1 MKLTN
6 DEIQAIAK
14 AAYTRAFKP
23 TGNGVLDLAL
33 EHIYLR
39 GFAEG
44 GEFASSVILKRACD
58 DLANNAVTRIMG
70 ESK

>member
-6 DEIQAIAK
+6 EELTAISK
-14 AAYTRAFKP
+14 AAFARAFKP
-23 TGNGVLDLAL
+23 TGNAILDLAL

-58 DLANNAVTRIMG
+58 DMANSAVTRIMG